1 MRAFLL
7 ILTIFSMNAFAG
19 FDKLTVQNLDL
30 DYLGPYGKG
39 TVERVGIGMSLATEP
54 YDIEVNRTDDAFEL
68 TSPYLD
74 FTWNHPLKFVHEI
87 EKLNSKKLSANLGT
101 KKSHFVE
108 ADYLMV
114 QPKGRG
120 QYIAEKLKGNCEG
133 IATGT
138 FQMRMLDDCRN
149 KMDLT
154 IKRVDVPVDFIL
166 FRILEDLPRM
176 PAPEMD
182 FPGDN
187 IVVSVKVGDY
197 ALQIYMKYW
206 FYAGL
211 RSWGHVQYENDY
223 KTVAIRVDQIKF
235 GYLNVTKL
243 VMNKLKEVVTS
254 PNVKVDPPWIR
265 INIEGLNETQSH

>member
-7 ILTIFSMNAFAG
+7 ILTIFSMNAIAG

-30 DYLGPYGKG
+30 EYTGPYGKG

-54 YDIEVNRTDDAFEL
+54 YDIEINRTDSSFEL

-74 FTWNHPLKFVHEI
+74 FTWNDPLKMIYDI
-87 EKLNSKKLSANLGT
+87 EKLNTKKLSANLGT

-114 QPKGRG
+114 QPKGQG

-138 FQMRMLDDCRN
+138 FQMRMMDDCRN
-149 KMDLT
+149 KLDLT
-154 IKRVDVPVDFIL
+154 IKKVDVPVDFFL
-166 FRILEDLPRM
+166 LRILEDLPRM
-176 PAPEMD
+176 PAPEME

-187 IVVSVKVGDY
+187 IVVSVKEGDY
-197 ALQIYMKYW
+197 ALQVYVKYW

-223 KTVAIRVDQIKF
+223 KTVAIRVDQVKF

-243 VMNKLKEVVTS
+243 VMNKLKEVITS
-254 PNVKVDPPWIR
+254 ENVKVDPPWIR

>member
-1 MRAFLL
+1 MRALLL
-7 ILTIFSMNAFAG
+7 ILTIFSINAFAG

-30 DYLGPYGKG
+30 EYLGPYGKG

-54 YDIEVNRTDDAFEL
+54 YDIEINRTDEAFEL

-74 FTWNHPLKFVHEI
+74 FTWNDPLKFIHDI
-87 EKLNSKKLSANLGT
+87 EKLTAKKLSASLGS

-138 FQMRMLDDCRN
+138 FQMRMMDDCRN
-149 KMDLT
+149 KMDIT

-166 FRILEDLPRM
+166 FRVLEDLPRM

-187 IVVSVKVGDY
+187 IVVSVKEGDY
-197 ALQIYMKYW
+197 AFQIYIKYW

-243 VMNKLKEVVTS
+243 VMKKLQEVVTS

>member
-1 MRAFLL
+1 MKFLL
-7 ILTIFSMNAFAG
+7 LICTFISINAIAG

-30 DYLGPYGKG
+30 EYTGPYGKG

-54 YDIEVNRTDDAFEL
+54 YDVEINRTDSSFEL

-74 FTWNHPLKFVHEI
+74 FTWNDPLKFIYEI
-87 EKLNSKKLSANLGT
+87 EKLNTKKLSANLGT

-114 QPKGRG
+114 QPKGQG

-133 IATGT
+133 VAIGR
-138 FQMRMLDDCRN
+138 FQMRMMDDCRN

-154 IKRVDVPVDFIL
+154 IKKVDVPADFFL
-166 FRILEDLPRM
+166 LRVLEDLPQL
-176 PAPEMD
+176 PAPDME

-187 IVVSVKVGDY
+187 IVVSVKEGDY
-197 ALQIYMKYW
+197 ALQVYVKYW

-243 VMNKLKEVVTS
+243 VMKKLQEVATG

-265 INIEGLNETQSH
+265 INIEGLNDTQSH

>member
-7 ILTIFSMNAFAG
+7 ILTIFSINAFAG

-30 DYLGPYGKG
+30 EYVGTYGKG
-39 TVERVGIGMSLATEP
+39 AVERVGIGMSFAADP
-54 YDIEVNRTDDAFEL
+54 YDIEINRTDESFEL

-74 FTWNHPLKFVHEI
+74 FTWNDPLKFIYDI
-87 EKLNSKKLSANLGT
+87 EKLTTKKLSASLGS

-114 QPKGRG
+114 QPKERG
-120 QYIAEKLKGNCEG
+120 QYIAEKMKGSCEG
-133 IATGT
+133 LAVGR
-138 FQMRMLDDCRN
+138 FQMRMMDDCRN

-154 IKRVDVPVDFIL
+154 IKKVDVPVDFIL
-166 FRILEDLPRM
+166 YRVMEDLPRM
-176 PAPEMD
+176 PAPEAE

-187 IVVSVKVGDY
+187 IIVSVREGDY
-197 ALQIYMKYW
+197 ALQIYLKYW

-223 KTVAIRVDQIKF
+223 KTIAIRVDKIKF
-235 GYLNVTKL
+235 GYLNITKMAL
-243 VMNKLKEVVTS
+243 KKLQEVNTS

-265 INIEGLNETQSH
+265 INLEGMNEIKPH